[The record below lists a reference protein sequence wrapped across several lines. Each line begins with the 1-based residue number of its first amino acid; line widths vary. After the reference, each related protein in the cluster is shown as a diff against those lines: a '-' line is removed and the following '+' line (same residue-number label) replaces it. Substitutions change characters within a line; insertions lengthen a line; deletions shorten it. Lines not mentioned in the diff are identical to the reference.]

1 MWLNAGSRMVY
12 EIGTDSFRSGTPA
25 QPALP
30 FAANR
35 RAEQM
40 GQGIGT
46 RRAGDRR
53 DC

>member
-12 EIGTDSFRSGTPA
+12 EIGTDSFRSRRPA

-30 FAANR
+30 FAAKR